1 MEQLTELIGYLQTLL
16 LTNLDV
22 HPGLYTGVGE
32 DVALHLH
39 YAPDH
44 PDRHLGA
51 GVMQDPAH
59 STQATG
65 TQVHQGGPYPVGE
78 VDWGL
83 TPYELRIQNPHLVCF

>member
-1 MEQLTELIGYLQTLL
+1 ML

-22 HPGLYTGVGE
+22 HPSLYTGVGE
-32 DVALHLH
+32 DVTLHHH

-44 PDRHLGA
+44 PGHHLGA
-51 GVMQDPAH
+51 GIMQDPAH

-65 TQVHQGGPYPVGE
+65 TQIHPGGAYPVGE

-83 TPYELRIQNPHLVCF
+83 TPYELRK